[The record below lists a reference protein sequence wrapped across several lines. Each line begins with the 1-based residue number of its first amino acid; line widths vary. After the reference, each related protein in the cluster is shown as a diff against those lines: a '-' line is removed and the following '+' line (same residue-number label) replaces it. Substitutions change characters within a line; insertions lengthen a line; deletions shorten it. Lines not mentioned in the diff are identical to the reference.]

1 MRDYLRKVFA
11 PLFVKK
17 RVGAANAAR
26 LSYLKR
32 GVELLRRYKTQ

>member
-1 MRDYLRKVFA
+1 MRDYQREVFD

-26 LSYLKR
+26 LQSR
-32 GVELLRRYKTQ
+32 NIELTSLR